1 MLNKNE
7 VLSRLDKRSFYKTI
21 VPSLK
26 VNDKAQ
32 ALGLCPFHD
41 DRHPSLSINLI
52 NGLFKCFACGVKG
65 DVYTFYQTIKN
76 VDFKTAL
83 KEIARWRG

>member
-1 MLNKNE
+1 MDKNE
-7 VLSRLDKRSFYKTI
+7 ILTKLDKRSFYKAF

-26 VNDKAQ
+26 DNGKVQ

-41 DRHPSLSINLI
+41 DHHPSLSINLI
-52 NGLFKCFACGVKG
+52 NGLFNCFACGVKG
-65 DVYTFYQTIKN
+65 DVFTFYQKIKN